1 MFYEELYSELGK
13 LFYHIATADGK
24 VRPTERE
31 SLEKLI
37 YETWQPLESSK
48 DEFGTDQAELIG
60 FAFDYEEAEAYED
73 NGFESFRQFYKDN
86 SKRFTPQII
95 DNILTTAKAIASA
108 YRGQNKDEK
117 KEIEKL
123 KKLFGK

>member
-1 MFYEELYSELGK
+1 MFYEELYTELGK
-13 LFYHIATADGK
+13 LFYHIAAADGK
-24 VRPTERE
+24 VRPAERE

-37 YETWQPLESSK
+37 HETWQPVESSK

-86 SKRFTPQII
+86 SKRFTPQIA
-95 DNILTTAKAIASA
+95 DKILETAKAIAST